1 MDVSGRK
8 DLVENL
14 VSGLISQEGHLNSIE
29 DEGKASGKE
38 MDSDA
43 TTEITRINTDTVR
56 ETTDTLTAVAQRET
70 KIAKELESFSS
81 IENKQV
87 LCHILHP
94 DTTEIDSSQIEKK
107 EEAVE
112 EETGLPVVRDPGIFA
127 SFIKIIDY
135 EPEYDELGVKMYK
148 ETCKALNTAPV
159 SKFIESLTKDAVVL
173 KHHTVTARGIR
184 AMAEALYQNQNV
196 KILDLEEIMIDEMA
210 AYFLGELLL
219 ENQNLVELNLS
230 GCKLGSVGL
239 EYLKVGISIS
249 RTMKKLNLSRNQ
261 LGDEGMVHLV
271 EIISDN
277 SSLKHLNLSHNDL
290 GERSAQ
296 LLEEAL
302 EMNWSLEDLDLSW
315 NSLYPRAGI
324 MALMRGMSLNEGI
337 LKLDLSWNG
346 LGMMH
351 TGQALRN
358 MLRKNKT
365 LQMLNLSWNL
375 MEALT
380 VRLLRTGVLKSK
392 SLQILKLAF
401 NPIAPSDAIILCK
414 TLLNPLT
421 TLSELDLDGIWLN
434 KDFLQAKP
442 EVLGSFLGTFT
453 FLYEALALEQG
464 KLSLLKANI
473 LKLRDVKIT
482 VGGIYNN
489 YKISVPDARKIHLAR
504 AKFEAQKPKKKKDRR
519 DLGHFI
525 LKLGENPVL
534 KTKFIKMIEDEKLKV
549 EPELVQE
556 IMNLFP
562 DTKRAFVD
570 VAAMKE
576 YYLNLYP
583 DTKPPEPKE
592 KKEKKKKGKGKKGEE
607 DKCYMISDM
616 MTRLVGL
623 RTEQWPW
630 DAQSTAQVCEEEK
643 RSNQC
648 TGG

>member
-1 MDVSGRK
+1 MK
-8 DLVENL
+8 N
-14 VSGLISQEGHLNSIE
+14 
-29 DEGKASGKE
+29 EGKASGKE

-43 TTEITRINTDTVR
+43 TTEITRNNTDTMR
-56 ETTDTLTAVAQRET
+56 ETTDTLTAVAQGET

-87 LCHILHP
+87 LCYILHP
-94 DTTEIDSSQIEKK
+94 DTTKIDSSQIEKK

-112 EETGLPVVRDPGIFA
+112 EETGLPVVTDPEIFVP
-127 SFIKIIDY
+127 FNKIIGKNPQGRPIKIWEEQI
-135 EPEYDELGVKMYK
+135 
-148 ETCKALNTAPV
+148 T
-159 SKFIESLTKDAVVL
+159 ESVQ
-173 KHHTVTARGIR
+173 HHTVTARGIR

-196 KILDLEEIMIDEMA
+196 KILDLEEILIDEMA

-271 EIISDN
+271 EIIYDN
-277 SSLKHLNLSHNDL
+277 SSLKHLNLSHNEL

-365 LQMLNLSWNL
+365 LQTLNLSWNFYGAVL
-375 MEALT
+375 HVCSFVNRHNCQYWVDSDSDKT
-380 VRLLRTGVLKSK
+380 VKKIKNRPKVTVWCSVT
-392 SLQILKLAF
+392 
-401 NPIAPSDAIILCK
+401 PDH
-414 TLLNPLT
+414 
-421 TLSELDLDGIWLN
+421 
-434 KDFLQAKP
+434 
-442 EVLGSFLGTFT
+442 
-453 FLYEALALEQG
+453 
-464 KLSLLKANI
+464 LKANI

-489 YKISVPDARKIHLAR
+489 YKISIPDARKIHLAR
-504 AKFEAQKPKKKKDRR
+504 AKFEAQKPKKKK
-519 DLGHFI
+519 HFI

-534 KTKFIKMIEDEKLKV
+534 KTKFIKMIEEEKLKV

-583 DTKPPEPKE
+583 DTKPPEPNE
-592 KKEKKKKGKGKKGEE
+592 KKEKKKKGKGKKGT
-607 DKCYMISDM
+607 K
-616 MTRLVGL
+616 T
-623 RTEQWPW
+623 
-630 DAQSTAQVCEEEK
+630 K
-643 RSNQC
+643 
-648 TGG
+648 